1 MNNSLNFNDQ
11 LTSIKKKYII
21 LIMELNTSYYYVIL
35 TCAVFAKIKNIWGK
49 YLVITK
55 YTTIQV
61 TMCKDKVSNVV
72 MTNML

>member
-1 MNNSLNFNDQ
+1 
-11 LTSIKKKYII
+11 
-21 LIMELNTSYYYVIL
+21 MELNTSYYYVIL

-61 TMCKDKVSNVV
+61 TMCKDKVFNVV